1 MSADHQLHARA
12 LGLPLLPVELQVEI
26 IDAHQHNFY
35 QLRTMARVCHL
46 WRNRC
51 NKSLFRRLEL
61 KPSSI
66 ESFAALI
73 SSPFTCNSVLSS
85 ICHLWIGHHDDKAGD
100 WSAFRVELLQEILIS
115 LSEARRLR
123 DLTLLKS
130 VSELFE
136 VGFITI
142 LPMHLP
148 YVQSLHLSD
157 VHFTTS
163 GEFAG
168 FFNGFASVQYIVLKD
183 VTVPNA
189 YSHLDTMKGVT
200 ACPAVVCPDAS
211 RFTLSVHLNDDG
223 TVRKCLRWKS
233 PARGARITLRDVAIL
248 HSSSAVEPR
257 AQNPRHGVHI
267 GPDVSH
273 IEILAKQSPSHEM
286 WQFPSSRID
295 LAFAQSLR
303 YITLGSTRCVLSL
316 LSWVPA
322 LLAHIP
328 TAAPLKE
335 IRIAFSSSRQF
346 DLDQPFIRWLASTI
360 SKGRKPFGGLEA
372 IHFMA
377 FGTLGDKNIEEKIVK
392 TVSKEFWDWEE
403 DRVGVLRFSFVP

>member
-1 MSADHQLHARA
+1 
-12 LGLPLLPVELQVEI
+12 
-26 IDAHQHNFY
+26 
-35 QLRTMARVCHL
+35 MARVCHL

-85 ICHLWIGHHDDKAGD
+85 ICHLWIGHHDDKAGE
-100 WSAFRVELLQEILIS
+100 WSAFRVEHLQEILIS

-157 VHFTTS
+157 VHFTAS

-168 FFNGFASVQYIVLKD
+168 FFNGFASVQYIVLKN

-200 ACPAVVCPDAS
+200 ACPAVVRPGAS
-211 RFTLSVHLNDDG
+211 RFTLLVHLNDDG
-223 TVRKCLRWKS
+223 TVLQV
-233 PARGARITLRDVAIL
+233 PAVEVPRAGAARITLRDVAVL

-257 AQNPRHGVHI
+257 AQNPRRGVHI

-273 IEILAKQSPSHEM
+273 IGRSSRNSPPV
-286 WQFPSSRID
+286 FPSSRID

-392 TVSKEFWDWEE
+392 TVSEEFGDWER
-403 DRVGVLRFSFVP
+403 DRVGVLRFSFAP